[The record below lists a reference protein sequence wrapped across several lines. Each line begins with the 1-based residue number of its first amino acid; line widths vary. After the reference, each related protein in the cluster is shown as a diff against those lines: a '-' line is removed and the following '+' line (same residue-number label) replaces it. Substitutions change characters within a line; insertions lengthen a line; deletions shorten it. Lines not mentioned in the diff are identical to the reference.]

1 MTDGEGMTVDAP
13 TMRRVT
19 PTAYRVLPAD
29 ADRTEWLA
37 ARRAGIG
44 ASDVPAILNLPDAYT
59 TAVHVYR
66 DKRGELV
73 DDAGEAALWGNLNE
87 PTIAREWQ
95 RRQQSVIQRVGLV
108 ARVDLPWAMTT
119 LDRMV
124 MECPLDRDVKT
135 RCALEIKTRSA
146 FKAGKWGGD
155 NVPDDVYAQAVWQR
169 YVTGYDHIHV
179 AVLLGG
185 NDLKMRTV
193 FHDPQ
198 VEAHI
203 LAKVNAFRDDYLLP
217 GIEPPWDV
225 TKADRLIDMDSL
237 AHPDRVGELS
247 LAEVDAVIE
256 YAERSRTKSAATK
269 ALKES
274 SARLRELAR
283 GAEVVKFADEL
294 AYGYRTTSR
303 RNVNL
308 EVLKAKFPEA
318 YAECVTTETG
328 HTVYIGAEFKKMG
341 S

>member
-1 MTDGEGMTVDAP
+1 MTAP
-13 TMRRVT
+13 VLRRVT

-29 ADRTEWLA
+29 ADRGEWLT

-44 ASDVPAILNLPDAYT
+44 ASDVPAILDLPDAWG

-66 DKRGELV
+66 DKRGELA

-95 RRQQSVIQRVGLV
+95 RRQRSVIQRVGLV
-108 ARVDLPWAMTT
+108 ARVDQPWAMTT

-124 MECPLDRDVKT
+124 LECPLDREVKT
-135 RCALEIKTRSA
+135 RCALEVKTRSA

-155 NVPDDVYAQAVWQR
+155 AVPDDVFAQAVWQR
-169 YVTGYDHIHV
+169 WVTGYDHIHV
-179 AVLLGG
+179 AVLIGG
-185 NDLKMRTV
+185 NELKMRTV
-193 FHDPQ
+193 FHDPD

-203 LAKVNAFRDDYLLP
+203 LAAVNRFRDEHLLP
-217 GIEPPWDV
+217 GVEPAWDLS
-225 TKADRLIDMDSL
+225 KADRLIDMDSL

-256 YAERSRTKSAATK
+256 YAERSRAKSAATK

-274 SARLRELAR
+274 AARLRQLAA

-294 AYGYRTTSR
+294 AYGYRETSR
-303 RNVNL
+303 RNVDL
-308 EVLKAKFPEA
+308 EVLKAKYPKA
-318 YAECVTTETG
+318 YAECVTVDKS

-341 S
+341 A